1 MTVAQMSLV
10 LTTDHNHSIQTRAS
24 TRAMQTSPLGFF
36 FLDQP
41 STSTAFIGKDKN
53 KPPDVKNI
61 LFDVEKSKEGQ
72 FSLNLNLPQSQK
84 SRRVYPSFCQKGK
97 ISCQSVKY

>member
-1 MTVAQMSLV
+1 MTVAQMCRV

-41 STSTAFIGKDKN
+41 STSTAFIGKDDQTN

-61 LFDVEKSKEGQ
+61 LFDVEKSK
-72 FSLNLNLPQSQK
+72 
-84 SRRVYPSFCQKGK
+84 
-97 ISCQSVKY
+97 